1 MRKFKILLI
10 LVLGLIVTKNT
21 FAQQD
26 ISLSMYMFNPLFV
39 NPATAGYQDK
49 TQLNAIGRYQWV
61 GIEGSPKS
69 GNISIQSPLK
79 NNNMALG
86 ALVKYDQIG
95 LMKNVGLD
103 LSYAYRLKLDEKT
116 RLSLGLMGSLFSL
129 NDLRSDGQ
137 VNSNG
142 DLTQKNV
149 NAFLPNFG
157 AGLYLFSKRY
167 FLGVSAP
174 HLLPIKI
181 ANPDLQT
188 AAAVYSKVYNHYFA
202 SAGYVFGP
210 EIGTKFKP
218 TAFFKLSENS
228 NPNLDIN
235 ANLLFQERFWVGLG
249 YRFGGDV
256 LDEVAQYQNFKG
268 LRGEAIIGTFKMLVN
283 QRLEVGY
290 AYDFPLSNLRRST
303 SGSHEIFLG
312 YELGKGNSTAAKFIS
327 PRYVNYF

>member
-1 MRKFKILLI
+1 MKKLNIILI
-10 LVLGLIVTKNT
+10 LFFGLSALTVKS
-21 FAQQD
+21 QQD

-49 TQLNAIGRYQWV
+49 VQLNAIGRYQWV
-61 GIEGSPKS
+61 GIDGAPKS
-69 GNISIQSPLK
+69 GNISVQGPLK

-95 LMKNVGLD
+95 LMKNVGID
-103 LSYAYRLKLDEKT
+103 LSYAYRLKLTDNA
-116 RLSLGLMGSLFSL
+116 RLSIGLMGSLFSL
-129 NDLRSDGQ
+129 NDLRRDGITGQ
-137 VNSNG
+137 PLDPTATTTVS
-142 DLTQKNV
+142 K
-149 NAFLPNFG
+149 FLPNFG
-157 AGLYLFSKRY
+157 AGLYLFAPRY
-167 FLGVSAP
+167 FVGVSAP

-181 ANPDLQT
+181 SDPTLT
-188 AAAVYSKVYNHYFA
+188 TLGAVYSKVYNHYFA

-210 EIGTKFKP
+210 EVGTKFKP

-256 LDEVAQYQNFKG
+256 VNEVSDYKNFSG
-268 LRGEAIIGTFKMLVN
+268 IRGESIIGTFKMLVN
-283 QRLEVGY
+283 QKLEIGY
-290 AYDFPLSNLRRST
+290 AYDFPLSNIRRST

-312 YELGKGNSTAAKFIS
+312 YQLGSSSNSSVKFIS